1 MEFNLP
7 FDIKRQTESSPI
19 GEVVRVEDVP
29 TIENFAETTTL
40 LQQLN
45 EEEANLL
52 EERKRMQILKQK
64 LQSNVQKNI
73 DQKTKN
79 IQKLRDEIND
89 LRLSCEGLNK
99 TISCSRA

>member
-1 MEFNLP
+1 MEFKLP

-45 EEEANLL
+45 EEEANLI